1 MDLNQRR
8 SRMNAHLERDADKK
22 WVHQATNL
30 HHDTDVQVAT
40 YDRPIP
46 VLQRMAVVS
55 GYTTTATLEPNRFQL
70 PERTLT
76 PRAPYQASPLSYLN
90 AASSSW
96 SLYAEAN
103 MLEWAEF
110 SNPDPRYGGIDFWFR
125 DVTVGTQAL
134 VTIEISA
141 SGTGSAEISV
151 RSSDAAP
158 RLFPI
163 DAHADVTLDLVVEPN
178 NTFGVLVTMEAGVG
192 VTYLAFLKATY
203 TTL

>member
-1 MDLNQRR
+1 MDLKQRR
-8 SRMNAHLERDADKK
+8 SRMQAHLDRDADKQ
-22 WVHQATNL
+22 WVHQAANL
-30 HHDTDVQVAT
+30 DHGDGVLTAT
-40 YDRPIP
+40 HERPILIP
-46 VLQRMAVVS
+46 QRMAVVS
-55 GYTTTATLEPNRFQL
+55 ALATTALLDANRFQL

-96 SLYAEAN
+96 SLYAETDR
-103 MLEWAEF
+103 LEWAEF

-125 DVTVGTQAL
+125 DVTAGTQAL
-134 VTIEISA
+134 ITIDISA
-141 SGTGSAEISV
+141 SGTGPAEISV

-163 DAHADVTLDLVVEPN
+163 DAYADITLDLVVEPD
-178 NTFGVLVTMEAGVG
+178 NTFGVLVTLEAGDG
-192 VTYLAFLKATY
+192 ITYLAVRKATY

>member
-1 MDLNQRR
+1 MQ
-8 SRMNAHLERDADKK
+8 AHLDRDADKQ
-22 WVHQATNL
+22 WVHQAANL
-30 HHDTDVQVAT
+30 HHGDDVLTAT
-40 YDRPIP
+40 QDRPILIP
-46 VLQRMAVVS
+46 QRMAMVS
-55 GYTTTATLEPNRFQL
+55 GLATTALLDANRFQL

-96 SLYAEAN
+96 SLYAETDR
-103 MLEWAEF
+103 LEWAEF

>member
-1 MDLNQRR
+1 M
-8 SRMNAHLERDADKK
+8 
-22 WVHQATNL
+22 
-30 HHDTDVQVAT
+30 
-40 YDRPIP
+40 
-46 VLQRMAVVS
+46 VS
-55 GYTTTATLEPNRFQL
+55 GLATTTLLDPNRFQL

-96 SLYAEAN
+96 SLYAETDR
-103 MLEWAEF
+103 LEWAEF

-134 VTIEISA
+134 VTIDISA
-141 SGTGSAEISV
+141 SGTGSADISV

-163 DAHADVTLDLVVEPN
+163 GANADITLDLVVEPVG
-178 NTFGVLVTMEAGVG
+178 TFGVLVTMEAGDG
-192 VTYLAFLKATY
+192 LTYLAFRKATY